1 MKYSEDHLSSGFLAG
16 FRDLVAPT
24 SSHTKYVFNISPF
37 PLTYWQWEVCSV
49 LWVVT
54 YPLFY
59 LTLSYRPFVLFSICF
74 SLFFIATHFLLLS
87 SLKNG
92 AWISKCYSS
101 PNCISSPRLPY
112 LSASFLEIRKFSY
125 RLFFHFSYFFAS
137 FLHFS
142 VFYAGVENTLQRIR
156 FGQKSISFHTLGIT

>member
-16 FRDLVAPT
+16 FRDLVAPA

-54 YPLFY
+54 YPLFD
-59 LTLSYRPFVLFSICF
+59 LTLSYRPFLH
-74 SLFFIATHFLLLS
+74 LFFSFLHSYTFSFTFFLEKRGVNIQMLLLPQ
-87 SLKNG
+87 LHFF
-92 AWISKCYSS
+92 S
-101 PNCISSPRLPY
+101 PSPVPICL
-112 LSASFLEIRKFSY
+112 SFLEIRKFSY

-156 FGQKSISFHTLGIT
+156 FGQKSISFQSLGIT